1 MIEPPAP
8 TGRTLTALG
17 LGTVPFE
24 HPLTYPGRPV
34 PWPALLRGERL
45 LRLEPGPEAGPATGL
60 GPEGEP
66 GPGASTEAATGP
78 GALGGWLAG
87 WLVEGGGRLDQVLD
101 DLDRRHRVL
110 ARVFAGEG
118 MAIGPSWPEPSRR
131 EYPPN
136 PYGG

>member
-1 MIEPPAP
+1 MIEPPARA
-8 TGRTLTALG
+8 GRTLTELG
-17 LGTVPFE
+17 LDTVPFE

-66 GPGASTEAATGP
+66 GPGP
-78 GALGGWLAG
+78 GALGGPLGRWLAG
-87 WLVEGGGRLDQVLD
+87 WLVEGGGRLDQVLA
-101 DLDRRHRVL
+101 DLDRRHPVL
-110 ARVFAGEG
+110 ARLFAGEG

-131 EYPPN
+131 GYPPN